1 MRPYRTGIF
10 GWGHLHLCWLLGSSD
25 GDPCPFRQDQEIGER
40 ERGISAGAY
49 MKKIITLLAAGLVA
63 FSTACYSQSQDTMV
77 PGKLYFVNLEE
88 GEQPVMTALSL
99 YGDRCGTEAFNY
111 KPYASEGI
119 RSVFELNEWIEF
131 HPQASVGSGIK
142 VMVFKH
148 KADQGFYLEKPLND
162 ETPGYVLECGLSKDP
177 EAEETFHWGSFFLH
191 PEEVDPGYYDFVF
204 IYNDKVF
211 ATMLTLFF
219 KEDEISDKSDSE
231 LEKLMSQSPS

>member
-1 MRPYRTGIF
+1 
-10 GWGHLHLCWLLGSSD
+10 
-25 GDPCPFRQDQEIGER
+25 
-40 ERGISAGAY
+40 

-77 PGKLYFVNLEE
+77 LGKLYFVNLEE

-99 YGDRCGTEAFNY
+99 FGDRCGTEAFNN
-111 KPYASEGI
+111 KPYTSEGI

-148 KADQGFYLEKPLND
+148 KADQGFYSEKPLND

-177 EAEETFHWGSFFLH
+177 EAEETFHWGSFYLH

-231 LEKLMSQSPS
+231 LEKLMTQSPS

>member
-1 MRPYRTGIF
+1 
-10 GWGHLHLCWLLGSSD
+10 
-25 GDPCPFRQDQEIGER
+25 
-40 ERGISAGAY
+40 

-77 PGKLYFVNLEE
+77 LGKLYFVNLEE

-99 YGDRCGTEAFNY
+99 FGDRCGTEAFNN
-111 KPYASEGI
+111 KPYTSEGI

-148 KADQGFYLEKPLND
+148 KADQGFYLEKTLND

-219 KEDEISDKSDSE
+219 KEGEISDKSDSE